1 MVIRDDI
8 KKKNQVKLA
17 TYQSWVISYILNSPP
32 SLLISF
38 SGATPTLLF
47 SAYLL
52 KRWTTCNHL
61 KLTETS
67 WNHPQTTWNQS
78 YYSNF
83 LLKIKYSLVALV
95 MILHPKVLFGQIWS
109 PRMKFFKLTKIWYRG
124 TLLYPSFEFNVYF
137 SKIFVIHEIWSSP
150 NWNLVEGYIAI
161 CLLRL

>member
-1 MVIRDDI
+1 MVIRVDI

-83 LLKIKYSLVALV
+83 LLKIKYL
-95 MILHPKVLFGQIWS
+95 W
-109 PRMKFFKLTKIWYRG
+109 
-124 TLLYPSFEFNVYF
+124 
-137 SKIFVIHEIWSSP
+137 
-150 NWNLVEGYIAI
+150 
-161 CLLRL
+161 LRLSWYSTLKCFLGKFGLQEWSFSNWLKFDTGVHCYILISNSMFIFREYLLFTKSEVLQIEI